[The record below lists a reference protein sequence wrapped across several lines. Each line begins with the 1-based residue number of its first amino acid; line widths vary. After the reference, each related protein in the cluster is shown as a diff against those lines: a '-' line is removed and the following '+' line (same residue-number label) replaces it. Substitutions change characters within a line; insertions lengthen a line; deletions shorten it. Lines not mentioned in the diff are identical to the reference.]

1 MSHLT
6 AKVVDR
12 DAPFRHDGCMTMP
25 SGHLFAVTDST
36 LVEFSGDGARLVASG
51 SRGMLAFAL
60 LASVQGPGV
69 SLDAVDALKPSM
81 VDGYTVVDF
90 DLVEHLG
97 TAGR

>member
-1 MSHLT
+1 VSHLT
-6 AKVVDR
+6 VNVVDR
-12 DAPFRHDGCMTMP
+12 DAPVRHDEAMTIP

-81 VDGYTVVDF
+81 ADGYTVVDF